1 MIVAVSAPPP
11 GLPPVPPPPPPPPAP
26 ELPGWLTDPDQILS
40 GLQSWLAGH
49 AGWWPLALLAV
60 VLLLAAGYGRG
71 RVRAH
76 RHAVLLEGA
85 RTVEILTPPEVS
97 AHAAEIFWGQM
108 GGLQRPFW
116 DRLFHG
122 QPHLGWELLATRA
135 GTVIQLWVPGPVPP
149 GMVERAVQAAWP
161 GARTTTRPASAP
173 LPDYA
178 LAIGGQL
185 RLAQVDVLPLR
196 ADTSGDPIRSLLSA
210 ASELDDDEA
219 AVVQLLARPVTGRRL
234 TLARRAAARQ
244 RGQYTPSLP
253 GRALDLI
260 TPHAGPRPAPGQT
273 VGTAGP
279 TPPEDSAASRAMG
292 LKAVGPRWEATVTY
306 AAAHLAPPMTK
317 TGQRAA
323 VTMLRG
329 RAHALASA
337 FALYSGHNYLRR
349 LRLPHPVPVL
359 AARRLRRGDLL
370 AVGELAAL
378 AHLPLDTAVPGLSR
392 AGAAAV
398 APPAGIPEAGP
409 RVKPLGESE
418 AGRRRRVGLNV
429 ADARHHVHVVG
440 ATGSGKSTLLAN
452 MILADAEARRG
463 LAVFDP
469 KGDLVNDV
477 LARLPADAADRVVLL
492 DPEDPTA
499 PPCLNILDGGDP
511 DLATDQLVGIFRRI
525 WADSWGPRTD
535 DLLRATC
542 LTLLERR
549 TRTGILPTLE
559 DVVKVLT
566 DPDARRKATTG
577 IADPILASF
586 WEWYGQL
593 SEGARAA
600 AIGPILNKL
609 RALLLRGFARQALA
623 AGPSTVDLRE
633 VLDRGGILLVRI
645 PKGVIGE
652 DASRIVGSIVLAK
665 IWQTVLHRARL
676 HPDQR
681 PDATCFLD
689 EAQNFLT
696 MPGAVEDML
705 AEARGYRLSMTLAH
719 QHLRQLPDDLAD
731 ALSTNAR
738 SKLFFGVSPK
748 DAADLAR
755 HVSPVLTQHDLARLP
770 AWTAAARLVVDQ
782 ADTAAFTLRT
792 RPLPPPVPGRAEA
805 LRVAAR
811 RHTAA
816 PDAGRGP
823 RPSEG
828 SGR

>member
-1 MIVAVSAPPP
+1 M
-11 GLPPVPPPPPPPPAP
+11 PV
-26 ELPGWLTDPDQILS
+26 WLTDPGRILTGVS
-40 GLQSWLAGH
+40 SWLAGH
-49 AGWWPLALLAV
+49 AGWWPLAVLTVALV
-60 VLLLAAGYGRG
+60 VAAGYARG

-76 RHAVLLEGA
+76 RHAVLLDGA

-116 DRLFHG
+116 ERLFHG

-135 GTVIQLWVPGPVPP
+135 GTVIRLWVPGPVPP

-161 GARTTTRPASAP
+161 GARTTTRPADAP
-173 LPDYA
+173 LPGDA

-244 RGQYTPSLP
+244 RGQYTPSP
-253 GRALDLI
+253 VGRALDLI
-260 TPHAGPRPAPGQT
+260 TPHAGPRPAAGQVVGQT
-273 VGTAGP
+273 GP

-292 LKAVGPRWEATVTY
+292 IKAVGPRWEATVTY
-306 AAAHLAPPMTK
+306 AAAHLTPPDDTDE
-317 TGQRAA
+317 QRRA
-323 VTMLRG
+323 VVMLRG

-349 LRLPHPVPVL
+349 LRLPHPVPLL

-370 AVGELAAL
+370 AVTELAAL

-409 RVKPLGESE
+409 RVKPLGMSE
-418 AGRRRRVGLNV
+418 AGRRRPVGLNV

-477 LARLPADAADRVVLL
+477 LARLPEDAASRVVLL
-492 DPEDPTA
+492 DPEDPAA

-525 WADSWGPRTD
+525 WSDSWGPRTD

-549 TRTGILPTLE
+549 TRTGITPTLK
-559 DVVKVLT
+559 DIVGVLT
-566 DPDARRKATTG
+566 ATNTRRQATEGVT
-577 IADPILASF
+577 DPILISF
-586 WEWYGQL
+586 WTWYEQL
-593 SEGARAA
+593 SDGARAA

-633 VLDRGGILLVRI
+633 VLDHGGILLVRI

-652 DASRIVGSIVLAK
+652 DASRIVGSVVLAK

-676 HPDQR
+676 DPDQR

-689 EAQNFLT
+689 EA
-696 MPGAVEDML
+696 V
-705 AEARGYRLSMTLAH
+705 
-719 QHLRQLPDDLAD
+719 
-731 ALSTNAR
+731 
-738 SKLFFGVSPK
+738 
-748 DAADLAR
+748 R
-755 HVSPVLTQHDLARLP
+755 H
-770 AWTAAARLVVDQ
+770 
-782 ADTAAFTLRT
+782 
-792 RPLPPPVPGRAEA
+792 EA
-805 LRVAAR
+805 LQV
-811 RHTAA
+811 
-816 PDAGRGP
+816 
-823 RPSEG
+823 
-828 SGR
+828 